1 MVATVASIEA
11 TLRLIG
17 VERFQSDLRGAASQ
31 SEQAGARVSRS
42 MDEIGQS
49 SNRAATSLSAL
60 SRSNSAINS
69 VAFSALRAETS
80 VKALSSAFTLLG
92 TAVGGLAGGVAANA
106 LKNYADSYTNI
117 QNRLRATIPDAQAR
131 LQIDQQIFDTAQK
144 TRTSYEATANLFSR
158 LTLSSTQLGA
168 SQSQILR
175 VVETTQKA
183 LVSGGATVQE
193 AASIATQLTQAL
205 GSGRLQGDELRSIA
219 ENSPVL
225 IQAIAREFGVTVG
238 ALKEMGSQGELTAD
252 RVFKAILN
260 AGKEIDDVFS
270 RTTPTIAA
278 GIQQLD
284 NALTRYLGNLDKSIG
299 ATKALT
305 QGLGFVANNM
315 NSIGDSVLLAVA
327 ALSGPI
333 ASRFLT
339 SGLQR
344 AVSPIRAVSAERQA
358 DLQAA
363 QQAQRQAAFGRQA
376 AFNRF
381 FEAQAAADKAR
392 TTPALALADPDAI
405 KALGAAEEKLVSSRS
420 ALAGATDKVSA
431 AEKRRTE
438 AAAAV
443 VSATKAT
450 INAEAA
456 AEAALAKRNAAVES
470 RTADWLS
477 AALRA
482 ETATGALTKRQE
494 QAYQAALGRRD
505 ALDPQLAA
513 AQARVAGVEEQIAGL
528 PQRPAAASTSRRKA
542 EALNAYNEA
551 LSEAVTER
559 DSLGQQLNTA
569 GREIEAREDK
579 LRQVNNAA
587 REKALAS
594 AAAAERKLEAAEGT
608 VRAAQVNLG
617 QRERDRVGAAPG
629 QDAPARSAAQV
640 MSLIEKEVDAQI
652 ALDKAMVTRNA
663 LADDYLKKIQAADL
677 AAGSLSATEYKAL
690 SAARQA
696 RTALTPQYDEAV
708 RRVAALQQDRDAID
722 AVIGPKARASLA
734 KDAQTQAL
742 RESLNSDLKAAVADR
757 DRIGAQLQTELSTIN
772 SSEETLR
779 QTGAAAR
786 EKAAQAAIEADKKL
800 AAAQAEAVA
809 QQQVLQQRRAETNA
823 SLVLNEQEKVKRLAA
838 VDQEISALTARQ
850 RDLATA
856 RAFSE
861 RGVTASRR
869 AVENSAAG
877 NQAAAEADAALA
889 ARSLEQARASVT
901 QTADA
906 VENASRRASTL
917 QVALGSAANVG
928 RAAFGG
934 LINLLGGPLGAA
946 ITAASVGFIGYELY
960 QARAAAAA
968 EKHADALG
976 KVIDRTRELNALRAR
991 GEARSPI
998 EQQQDNRLQVDA
1010 LRGVVDQR
1018 EKALDAFNSAA
1029 GAASRRALR
1038 LGDDTGAFSGPNAL
1052 EQAAQ
1057 KLGINLEEATRNA
1070 NTLAPASEGA
1080 TKATRQLADVL
1091 TEAASVDPRYA
1102 EKAIEV
1108 ARFAA
1113 AQEEAAKKVRA
1124 NAEAMAAQRDLE
1136 SRLRSPKAVYDA
1148 DEGGPLSRGD
1158 FVDPSFAKRQ
1168 LDEIKSYAQTVGDSL
1183 MKIGEGSYNFPE
1195 LQELRNQ
1202 LQAAVQDI
1210 ASVRASASTMLSGVY
1225 VPSELKDLVANFS
1238 TGKMSVEEYAQALL
1252 KARDSMPNF
1261 RPLIDSLFE
1270 ASQKAL
1276 TASANLAD
1284 VGAQVDAL
1292 DGKSATINI
1301 TVKTTSIGTIKAADA
1316 QQVEDQAA
1324 AGDKALTELQ
1334 AKTQNLRLQA
1344 AGKTAL
1350 ASAMEAKQSNPGLD
1364 IAKATR
1370 EFEQQEKLQ
1379 EQISAN
1385 NRRGRKKSGKPKKTD
1400 AEKTEDKITD
1410 LDQQAQ
1416 IAILSDF
1423 DRKTVQFAQSA
1434 KVAKDNIQAFIDAAK
1449 SGDLSGVPPV
1459 MQQIYEKMKVLEGSK
1474 LARTTLDEIFPA
1486 RKLAQDLEMVRAAA
1500 EKSPEIANNLELI
1513 QAKIRE
1519 KAAPEWASGATSA
1532 MTDLVKSV
1540 ANGTA
1545 TMADALATFKKRV
1558 IDLALDAAFKPL
1570 QTALTNIFTKLG
1582 EGGFPNLGSLFSGS
1596 GASNFA
1602 GQASDAI
1609 GPFLPASMHHDG
1621 GIVGVHGVARRKLPV
1636 SVIRSAPR
1644 FHSGLT
1650 GREFP
1655 AVLEAGERVLTERMG
1670 QSATRTIAGLTAA
1683 TAGAGGGKPELHIHA
1698 GDRTE
1703 VTQSNGP
1710 QGVRTD
1716 VMIDK
1721 KVASVLMGGPATRGA
1736 LKQISG
1742 ARLVG
1747 K

>member
-1 MVATVASIEA
+1 MVAQVASIEA

-31 SEQAGARVSRS
+31 SEQAGSRVSRS

-106 LKNYADSYTNI
+106 LKNYADTYTNI

-131 LQIDQQIFDTAQK
+131 LQVDQQIFDTAQK

-168 SQSQILR
+168 SQTQILR

-193 AASIATQLTQAL
+193 AASIETQLTQAL

-225 IQAIAREFGVTVG
+225 IQAIAREFGVAVG
-238 ALKEMGSQGELTAD
+238 ALKDLGSQGELTAD

-260 AGKEIDDVFS
+260 AGKEVDEVFA

-278 GIQQLD
+278 GIQQID
-284 NALTRYLGNLDKSIG
+284 NALTHYLGNLDKSIG

-333 ASRFLT
+333 ASRFLA
-339 SGLQR
+339 SGIQR

-358 DLQAA
+358 DLLAA
-363 QQAQRQAAFGRQA
+363 QQAQRQARFERQA
-376 AFNRF
+376 AFNRYF
-381 FEAQAAADKAR
+381 KAQEKVAEARAA
-392 TTPALALADPDAI
+392 PALALAEPDTI
-405 KALGAAEEKLVSSRS
+405 KALEAAEKDLVGSRA

-431 AEKRRTE
+431 AEKRRAE
-438 AAAAV
+438 AAAAAV
-443 VSATKAT
+443 TASKAT

-482 ETATGALTKRQE
+482 EMATGALTKKQE
-494 QAYQAALGRRD
+494 QAYQAAIGRRG
-505 ALDPQLAA
+505 LLQPQAAA
-513 AQARVAGVEEQIAGL
+513 AQQRVEDIQAQIAGL
-528 PQRPAAASTSRRKA
+528 PQRPAAASTSRRKQ

-551 LSEAVTER
+551 LAEQVAER
-559 DSLGQQLNTA
+559 DRLGQQLNAA

-594 AAAAERKLEAAEGT
+594 AATAERKLEAAEAT
-608 VRAAQVNLG
+608 VRAAQVNLQ
-617 QRERDRVGAAPG
+617 QRERDRIGAPPG

-652 ALDKAMVTRNA
+652 ALDKALATRNV

-677 AAGSLSATEYKAL
+677 AAGSLTATEYKAL

-722 AVIGPKARASLA
+722 AVIGTKARASLA

-742 RESLNSDLKAAVADR
+742 RESLNADLKAAVADR
-757 DRIGAQLQTELSTIN
+757 DRIAGQLATELTTIN
-772 SSEETLR
+772 ASEETLR

-809 QQQVLQQRRAETNA
+809 QQQVLQKRRAETNA
-823 SLVLNEQEKVKRLAA
+823 SLVLSEQEKVKRLAA

-850 RDLATA
+850 RDFATA

-861 RGVTASRR
+861 RGVAATRR

-877 NQAAAEADAALA
+877 NQAAAEADAVLA

-901 QTADA
+901 QTAEA
-906 VENASRRASTL
+906 VDNAERRAGRL

-976 KVIDRTRELNALRAR
+976 KVIDRTRELNTLTKR
-991 GEARSPI
+991 GEGRSPV
-998 EQQQDNRLQVDA
+998 EQQQDNRLQVEA

-1018 EKALDAFNSAA
+1018 SKALDAFGSAA
-1029 GAASRRALR
+1029 SDAMRRAGYGVEGGSTTENDLDR
-1038 LGDDTGAFSGPNAL
+1038 
-1052 EQAAQ
+1052 AAAR
-1057 KLGINLEEATRNA
+1057 LGINLAEAARNA
-1070 NTLAPASEGA
+1070 RQLDPASEGA
-1080 TKATRQLADVL
+1080 AKATRQLADVML
-1091 TEAASVDPRYA
+1091 EAAKADPRYA
-1102 EKAIEV
+1102 ERAIEV

-1124 NAEAMAAQRDLE
+1124 NADALAAQRDLE
-1136 SRLRSPKAVYDA
+1136 SRLRSRKAVYDA

-1158 FVDPSFAKRQ
+1158 FVDPERAKRQ
-1168 LDEIKSYAQTVGDSL
+1168 LDEIKTYAQSVGDSL

-1210 ASVRASASTMLSGVY
+1210 ANVRANASTMLSGVY
-1225 VPSELKDLVANFS
+1225 VPLELKDVVAQFS
-1238 TGKMSVEEYAQALL
+1238 HGKMSAEEYAQALL
-1252 KARDSMPNF
+1252 ELREKMPNF
-1261 RPLIDSLFE
+1261 RPMIDSLIE
-1270 ASQKAL
+1270 ANQKAL
-1276 TASANLAD
+1276 TASATIAD

-1316 QQVEDQAA
+1316 KEIEDQAA

-1385 NRRGRKKSGKPKKTD
+1385 NKKGRKGGKPKKTD

-1416 IAILSDF
+1416 IAMLSDF

-1486 RKLAQDLEMVRAAA
+1486 RKLAQDLEAVRAAA

-1532 MTDLVKSV
+1532 VTDLVKSV

-1545 TMADALATFKKRV
+1545 TMADALATFKKKV

-1582 EGGFPNLGSLFSGS
+1582 EGGFNISSLFSGGLS
-1596 GASNFA
+1596 GGSNFA
-1602 GQASDAI
+1602 GQAPDAI
-1609 GPFLPASMHHDG
+1609 GPFLPASMHHEG
-1621 GIVGVHGVARRKLPV
+1621 GIVGVHGVARRRLPV

-1655 AVLEAGERVLTERMG
+1655 AVLEAGERVLTERMSR
-1670 QSATRTIAGLTAA
+1670 SATRTIAGLTAA
-1683 TAGAGGGKPELHIHA
+1683 TAGVVGGGKPELHIHA

-1703 VTQSNGP
+1703 VTQTNGP

-1721 KVASVLMGGPATRGA
+1721 KVAAVLMGGPSTRTA

>member
-1 MVATVASIEA
+1 
-11 TLRLIG
+11 
-17 VERFQSDLRGAASQ
+17 
-31 SEQAGARVSRS
+31 

-106 LKNYADSYTNI
+106 LKNYADTYTNI
-117 QNRLRATIPDAQAR
+117 QNRLRATIPDSQAR
-131 LQIDQQIFDTAQK
+131 LQVDQQIYDTAQK

-168 SQSQILR
+168 SQTQILR

-238 ALKEMGSQGELTAD
+238 ALKDLGSQGELTAD

-260 AGKEIDDVFS
+260 AGKEVDEVFA

-278 GIQQLD
+278 GIQQID

-315 NSIGDSVLLAVA
+315 NGIGDSVLLAVA
-327 ALSGPI
+327 ALSGPV

-339 SGLQR
+339 AGAQR
-344 AVSPIRAVSAERQA
+344 ATAPIRAVSAERQA

-363 QQAQRQAAFGRQA
+363 QQAQRQAAFARQA

-392 TTPALALADPDAI
+392 TTPALALANPDVL
-405 KALGAAEEKLVSSRS
+405 KGLETAEKN
-420 ALAGATDKVSA
+420 LAGARGALASATDKANQAEARRAQVASVA
-431 AEKRRTE
+431 ATASKT
-438 AAAAV
+438 AL
-443 VSATKAT
+443 
-450 INAEAA
+450 NAEAA
-456 AEAALAKRNAAVES
+456 AQTALDKRNAVVEQ
-470 RTADWLS
+470 
-477 AALRA
+477 RA
-482 ETATGALTKRQE
+482 EAFLTAAARAEAATGALTKKQQE
-494 QAYQAALGRRD
+494 AFREAVGRRG
-505 ALDPQLAA
+505 LLEPEFTA
-513 AQARVAGVEEQIAGL
+513 AQQRVEGIQGQIAGL
-528 PQRPAAASTSRRKA
+528 PQRPAAASTSRRKQ

-551 LSEAVTER
+551 LAEAVAER
-559 DSLGQQLNTA
+559 DSLGQRLNEA
-569 GREIEAREDK
+569 GREIEGREDK

-594 AAAAERKLEAAEGT
+594 ATTAERRLEAAEAA

-617 QRERDRVGAAPG
+617 QRERDRIGAPPG

-640 MSLIEKEVDAQI
+640 MGLIEKEVDAQI
-652 ALDKAMVTRNA
+652 ALDKALVTRNA

-696 RTALTPQYDEAV
+696 RAALTPQYDEAV
-708 RRVAALQQDRDAID
+708 RRVAVLQQDRDAVD
-722 AVIGPKARASLA
+722 TVIGKKARASLA
-734 KDAQTQAL
+734 KDAETQAF
-742 RESLNSDLKAAVADR
+742 RESLNADLKAAVADR
-757 DRIGAQLQTELSTIN
+757 DRIGSQLQAELRTIN
-772 SSEETLR
+772 DSEDRLR
-779 QTGAAAR
+779 QTGTVAR
-786 EKAAQAAIEADKKL
+786 ENAAQAVIEADKKL
-800 AAAQAEAVA
+800 GAAQAEAVA
-809 QQQVLQQRRAETNA
+809 QQQVLKERRAAVNA
-823 SLVLNEQEKVKRLAA
+823 SLVLSEQEKAKRLAA

-877 NQAAAEADAALA
+877 NQAAADAEAALA
-889 ARSLEQARASVT
+889 ARSLEGARTSVT
-901 QTADA
+901 RTQDA
-906 VENASRRASTL
+906 VETASRRASTL

-934 LINLLGGPLGAA
+934 LVSLLGGPLGAA

-976 KVIDRTRELNALRAR
+976 KLIDRTKELNTLRAR
-991 GEARSPI
+991 GEGRSPI
-998 EQQQDNRLQVDA
+998 EQQQDNRLQVEA

-1018 EKALDAFNSAA
+1018 SKALDAFGSAA
-1029 GAASRRALR
+1029 SDAMRRAGYGVEGGSTAENDLDR
-1038 LGDDTGAFSGPNAL
+1038 
-1052 EQAAQ
+1052 AAAR
-1057 KLGINLEEATRNA
+1057 LGINLAEAARNA
-1070 NTLAPASEGA
+1070 RQLDPASEGA
-1080 TKATRQLADVL
+1080 AKATRQLADVML
-1091 TEAASVDPRYA
+1091 EAAKADPRYA
-1102 EKAIEV
+1102 ERAIEV

-1124 NAEAMAAQRDLE
+1124 NADALAAQRDLE
-1136 SRLRSPKAVYDA
+1136 SRLRSRKAVYDA

-1158 FVDPSFAKRQ
+1158 FVDPERAKRQ
-1168 LDEIKSYAQTVGDSL
+1168 LDEIKTYAQSVGESL
-1183 MKIGEGSYNFPE
+1183 MKIGEGGYNFPE
-1195 LQELRNQ
+1195 LQELRTQ

-1210 ASVRASASTMLSGVY
+1210 ANVRASASTMLSGVY
-1225 VPSELKDLVANFS
+1225 VPTELKALVADFS
-1238 TGKMSVEEYAQALL
+1238 AGKVSVEDYAQALL
-1252 KARDSMPNF
+1252 KARESMPNF
-1261 RPLIDSLFE
+1261 RPLIDSLLE

-1301 TVKTTSIGTIKAADA
+1301 TVKTTSIGSIKAADA

-1364 IAKATR
+1364 IGKATR

-1385 NRRGRKKSGKPKKTD
+1385 NRKGRKKSGKPKKTD

-1459 MQQIYEKMKVLEGSK
+1459 MQQIYEKMKVLEGTK

-1486 RKLAQDLEMVRAAA
+1486 RKLAQDLEAVRAAA
-1500 EKSPEIANNLELI
+1500 EKSPEIAANLELI

-1582 EGGFPNLGSLFSGS
+1582 EGGFNIGSLFSGGLS
-1596 GASNFA
+1596 GGSNFA
-1602 GQASDAI
+1602 GQAPDAI
-1609 GPFLPASMHHDG
+1609 GPFLPASMHHEG
-1621 GIVGVHGVARRKLPV
+1621 GIVGVHGVARRRLPI

-1650 GREFP
+1650 GKEFP
-1655 AVLEAGERVLTERMG
+1655 AVLEAGERVLTERM
-1670 QSATRTIAGLTAA
+1670 SRSTTRTIAGLTAA

-1710 QGVRTD
+1710 QGLRTD